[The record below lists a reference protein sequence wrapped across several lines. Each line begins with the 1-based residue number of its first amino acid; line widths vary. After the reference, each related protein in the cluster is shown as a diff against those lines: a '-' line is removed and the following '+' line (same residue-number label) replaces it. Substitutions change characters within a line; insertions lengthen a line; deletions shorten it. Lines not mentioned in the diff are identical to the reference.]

1 MPKASNRP
9 SRILFQGMPINIALD
24 PLTRPLPRPSNTCA
38 LLAESGGENFM
49 SNTDFIHSQS
59 RSNLTSPCEYC
70 LGAVDHE
77 SWCVIRDPKVQYAY
91 AIVNDPCAL
100 TYRDSLILHSLGV
113 TWRNTAR

>member
-1 MPKASNRP
+1 MPKASNLP
-9 SRILFQGMPINIALD
+9 SLILFQRMPMNIAPD
-24 PLTRPLPRPSNTCA
+24 SLTSPLPRPSNTSA
-38 LLAESGGENFM
+38 LSAQSGGENLM

-59 RSNLTSPCEYC
+59 RSNVTSPCEYC

-77 SWCVIRDPKVQYAY
+77 PWCVIRDPKVQYAY

-113 TWRNTAR
+113 TWRNTTR